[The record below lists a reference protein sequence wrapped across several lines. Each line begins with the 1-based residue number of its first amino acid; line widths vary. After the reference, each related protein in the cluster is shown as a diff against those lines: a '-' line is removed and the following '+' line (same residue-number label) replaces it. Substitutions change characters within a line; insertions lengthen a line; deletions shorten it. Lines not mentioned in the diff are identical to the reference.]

1 MEGLGGVCRRMEH
14 PEEPSIATVT
24 AMNAIHLQQHSAA
37 RLKAPRE
44 EKDKNRVL

>member
-1 MEGLGGVCRRMEH
+1 MCRRMEH

-37 RLKAPRE
+37 RLKAARG
-44 EKDKNRVL
+44 EKDENIAL